1 MPLMYPVKHV
11 YRNWKLFAA
20 LLIGVTLAATFF
32 TGIWIKTD
40 LAAEQSL
47 DKQIS
52 SVLTDMEFQASLNK
66 TNLPLALRDIK
77 GIEGVKTVDRV
88 ARFYSPVG
96 VPRDN
101 YTNCIYSQMAAFP
114 DDSRIYGEW
123 TNKPIGDIP
132 ENYTYLVTGSQLAQ
146 RVSIGDN
153 LTTMFTFPQPKYY
166 NQSTFYVN
174 LTVAGFAELTDNG
187 YAYVSGNNFIVFDSS
202 AWSNPYSGYRADLM
216 IVGWDSTFMKL
227 WNSTKDSSSTVEMTF
242 SIGVDRENLISPWNI
257 QASVEKVN
265 QISDKIQNQI
275 LGKYLSYG
283 WVNNMLSNTLSS
295 FQYSFSSMVINFFMV
310 CAPIF
315 FVAWYL
321 GATVSDVSFNIRRR
335 EIGLLSTKGL
345 SSGQIQ
351 RMFLTEAIVIGA
363 VGGVLGVVGGLILNQ
378 YYAGKVDLNSLFTS
392 QMFSPT
398 IMVVTIIFGIIL
410 SLTAVFWSSRKAARI
425 PAVDALRDYM
435 PTDDRPRRRII
446 PIVALILGSYKIA
459 VYLLGLNMQQ
469 LIYQW
474 SYSSGNILL
483 TYLASP
489 LVLFDGAMT
498 FIGPILFFWGL
509 TKLVIRD
516 STKFQAAASK
526 ISSIMGDLGALAAKN
541 VRRNPARLAAIAFL
555 ISLIIGLSVQV
566 TGQIASQEDYIV
578 RNVHNSVG
586 AEVTVNV
593 VNSSRGQEILK
604 NITQTVSGIRNA
616 SIESQLSAT
625 LSEKYGSMT
634 LKTIQP
640 QAWGV
645 SAYYDEGWY
654 SGGPTLEQMLIDLR
668 KSNNTII
675 LERSIAKQYG
685 FNLYDTITVDFASCA
700 RQLRI
705 VGFFGPEPQDT
716 SNRGGIYINSG
727 PVPIQSDYFYSS
739 FYSYVPRDLFNMTEG
754 SDIYTLENWS
764 TKILISLN
772 SGVNGSEVA
781 NQIRDLNLEIYGVD
795 SFDEQWRR
803 SLEMENLSTYSSIQ
817 VLDVQSFGLIFA
829 VLSASVGTA
838 LIAVVSLKERSREA
852 TLMSVRGLS
861 YRQLVWMFVTESMAI
876 ITFAVILGIIVG
888 VIIVYGNVAT
898 ANSAISSY
906 SLVTQRI
913 IFPADALATIGTYV
927 ALIYASTIGAII
939 VMTSQYVTKLEKM
952 VRAR

>member
-11 YRNWKLFAA
+11 FRNWKLFAA

-32 TGIWIKTD
+32 TGIWIKTNV
-40 LAAEQSL
+40 AAEQSL
-47 DKQIS
+47 DKQVS
-52 SVLTDMEFQASLNK
+52 SVLTDMESRVSLNR

-77 GIEGVKTVDRV
+77 AMEGVKNVDMV
-88 ARFYSPVG
+88 ARFYTPVG
-96 VPRDN
+96 TPVDN
-101 YTNCIYSQMAAFP
+101 YTKIIYSQMAAFP
-114 DDSRIYGEW
+114 DNSKIYPEW
-123 TNKPIGDIP
+123 TNRPLGGIP
-132 ENYTYLVTGSQLAQ
+132 ENYTYLVSGSELAQ
-146 RVSIGDN
+146 RVSVGDN
-153 LTTMFTFPQPKYY
+153 ITTMITFPQPKFY
-166 NQSTFYVN
+166 NQTTIYLN

-187 YAYVSGNNFIVFDSS
+187 YAYVSGNNYIPYGYTTGSS
-202 AWSNPYSGYRADLM
+202 SFSSYRADLM
-216 IVGWDSTFMKL
+216 IVGWNSTFMKL
-227 WNSTKDSSSTVEMTF
+227 WNSTQDPSSTVEITF
-242 SIGVDRENLISPWNI
+242 SIDVDREGLISPWNI
-257 QASVEKVN
+257 QASVAKIN

-275 LGKYLSYG
+275 LGKYLSYS
-283 WVNNMLSNTLSS
+283 WVNNMLSNALSN
-295 FQYSFSSMVINFFMV
+295 FQYSFSSMVINFFLV

-351 RMFLTEAIVIGA
+351 RMFLTEAVVIGA

-378 YYAGKVDLNSLFTS
+378 YYAGTVNLNALFTS

-398 IMVVTIIFGIIL
+398 IMVVTVVFGVIL
-410 SLTAVFWSSRKAARI
+410 SLAAVFLSSRKASRI
-425 PAVDALRDYM
+425 PAVEALRDYM
-435 PTDDRPRRRII
+435 PTDERPRRRII

-459 VYLLGLNMQQ
+459 VYLLGLNMEQ

-489 LVLFDGAMT
+489 LVLFDAVMT
-498 FIGPILFFWGL
+498 FIGPILFFWGF

-526 ISSIMGDLGALAAKN
+526 ISSVMGDLGALAAKN

-555 ISLIIGLSVQV
+555 IALIIGLSVQV
-566 TGQIASQEDYIV
+566 TGQIASQEDYIYRTV
-578 RNVHNSVG
+578 RNNVG
-586 AEVTVNV
+586 ADVTVSV
-593 VNSSRGQEILK
+593 VNGSRGQEILK
-604 NITQTVSGIRNA
+604 NITQTVPGIKNA
-616 SIESQLSAT
+616 SIESQLTAT

-634 LKTIQP
+634 IKTIQP
-640 QAWGV
+640 AAWGV
-645 SAYYDEGWY
+645 SAYYEDGWY

-675 LERSIAKQYG
+675 LDRSIAKQYG
-685 FNLYDTITVDFASCA
+685 YKLYDTITVDFASCA

-705 VGFFGPEPQDT
+705 VGFFGPEPQNNQGEIYT
-716 SNRGGIYINSG
+716 ATLSSFASN
-727 PVPIQSDYFYSS
+727 FYSS

-754 SDIYTLENWS
+754 SDIYTLESWS

-772 SGVNGSEVA
+772 PGVNGTEVA
-781 NQIRDLNLEIYGVD
+781 NQIRSLNLEVYGVD

-803 SLEMENLSTYSSIQ
+803 STSMEDISTYSSIQ

-861 YRQLVWMFVTESMAI
+861 YRQLVWMFITESMAI

-898 ANSAISSY
+898 ANASISSY

-913 IFPADALATIGTYV
+913 IFPSNALATVGTYV